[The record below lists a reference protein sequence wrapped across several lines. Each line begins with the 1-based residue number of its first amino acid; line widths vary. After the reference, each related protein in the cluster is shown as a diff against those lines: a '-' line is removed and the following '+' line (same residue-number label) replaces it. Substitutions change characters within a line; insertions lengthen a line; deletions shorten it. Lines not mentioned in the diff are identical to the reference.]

1 MKIKIDLAKI
11 ASTPPSSTLSF
22 SVVYPSYKEN
32 VADTY
37 AEFVAIDVTRT
48 SSTATLVVFVG
59 GQSVTLTGNNVTDL
73 SATGDYIIVEGTLT
87 LATGTT
93 IEDLLRMG
101 YITYDI
107 DGKTALIT
115 YLQSSD
121 DDHVTK
127 SLTEVGTILGKF
139 NKMIG
144 LKRIDIDL
152 TGFAHGF
159 NYVWI
164 PSLKRYYYVD
174 SVEMPS
180 ADITRLHLREDVLM
194 SWSALIRNQ
203 TAFVERQENSYDE
216 DLTDEMVSYAYE
228 KSVSID
234 SITMTNDIFTNTDN
248 DDLDFVIETV
258 GGN

>member
-1 MKIKIDLAKI
+1 MKIKIDLARI
-11 ASTPPSSTLSF
+11 ASVPPSSTLGFQIS
-22 SVVYPSYKEN
+22 YPTYKEN
-32 VADTY
+32 VANIY
-37 AEFVAIDVTRT
+37 AGFVGMDVTRT
-48 SSTATLVVFVG
+48 PSSAAVEIFVG
-59 GQSVTLTGNNVTDL
+59 GQSVTLTGNGITGI
-73 SATGDYIIVEGTLT
+73 SATGDYIIVEGTLI
-87 LATGTT
+87 LSTGTAM
-93 IEDLLRMG
+93 EDLLRMG
-101 YITYDI
+101 YVSYDI

-164 PSLKRYYYVD
+164 PSLRRYYYVD

-194 SWSALIRNQ
+194 SWSSLIRNQ
-203 TAFVERQENSYDE
+203 TAFVERQENVYDD
-216 DLTDEMVSYAYE
+216 DLTDEMCNYTYE
-228 KSVSID
+228 KAVSIS
-234 SITMTNDIFTNTDN
+234 SITMTNNVFTNTENTDK
-248 DDLDFVIETV
+248 DFVIETM
-258 GGN
+258 GG

>member
-1 MKIKIDLAKI
+1 MKIKIDLARI
-11 ASTPPSSTLSF
+11 ASVPPSSTLGFQIS
-22 SVVYPSYKEN
+22 YPTYKEN
-32 VADTY
+32 VANAY
-37 AEFVAIDVTRT
+37 AEFVGMDVTRT
-48 SSTATLVVFVG
+48 SSTATVEIFVG
-59 GQSVTLTGNNVTDL
+59 GQSVTLTGNGITGI

-93 IEDLLRMG
+93 VEDLLRMG
-101 YITYDI
+101 YVTYDI

-139 NKMIG
+139 NRMIG

-203 TAFVERQENSYDE
+203 TAFVERQESVYDE
-216 DLTDEMVSYAYE
+216 DLTDEMVNYTYE
-228 KSVSID
+228 KAISIS
-234 SITMTNDIFTNTDN
+234 SITMTNNVFTNTGNTDK
-248 DDLDFVIETV
+248 DFVIETM
-258 GGN
+258 GG

>member
-1 MKIKIDLAKI
+1 MKIKIDLSKI

-22 SVVYPSYKEN
+22 SVVYPTYKEN
-32 VADTY
+32 VASTY

-48 SSTATLVVFVG
+48 SSTSTVDIFVG
-59 GQSVTLTGNNVTDL
+59 GQTVTLTGNGITGL
-73 SATGDYIIVEGTLT
+73 SATGDYIIVEGTFNLG
-87 LATGTT
+87 TGTT
-93 IEDLLRMG
+93 MEDLLRMG
-101 YITYDI
+101 YISYDV

-127 SLTEVGTILGKF
+127 SLTEVSTILGKF
-139 NKMIG
+139 NRMIG

-164 PSLKRYYYVD
+164 PSLRRYYYVD

-194 SWSALIRNQ
+194 SWSSLIRNQ
-203 TAFVERQENSYDE
+203 TAFVERQENSYDD
-216 DLTDEMVSYAYE
+216 DLTDEMCNYTYE

-234 SITMTNDIFTNTDN
+234 SITMDNNIFTNTGNADK
-248 DDLDFVIETV
+248 DFVVETV

>member
-1 MKIKIDLAKI
+1 MKIKIYLARI
-11 ASTPPSSTLSF
+11 ASVPPSSTLGFQIS
-22 SVVYPSYKEN
+22 YPTYKEN
-32 VADTY
+32 VANTY
-37 AEFVAIDVTRT
+37 AEFVGMDVTRT
-48 SSTATLVVFVG
+48 SSTATVEVFVG
-59 GQSVTLTGNNVTDL
+59 GQSVTLTGNGITGI
-73 SATGDYIIVEGTLT
+73 SATGDYIIVNGTLT

-93 IEDLLRMG
+93 VEDLLRMG

-194 SWSALIRNQ
+194 SWSDLIRSQ
-203 TAFVERQENSYDE
+203 TAFVERQENTYDD
-216 DLTDEMVSYAYE
+216 DLTDEMCNYTYE
-228 KSVSID
+228 KAISIS
-234 SITMTNDIFTNTDN
+234 SITMTNNVFTNTGNTDN
-248 DDLDFVIETV
+248 DFVIETM
-258 GGN
+258 GG

>member
-1 MKIKIDLAKI
+1 MKIKIDLSKI

-22 SVVYPSYKEN
+22 SVVYPTYKEN
-32 VADTY
+32 VTSTY
-37 AEFVAIDVTRT
+37 AEFVAIDITRT
-48 SSTATLVVFVG
+48 SSTATLEIFVG
-59 GQSVTLTGNNVTDL
+59 GQTVTLTGNGITGL
-73 SATGDYIIVEGTLT
+73 SATGDYIIVEGTLS
-87 LATGTT
+87 LASGTT
-93 IEDLLRMG
+93 VETLLRLG
-101 YITYDI
+101 YISYDV

-127 SLTEVGTILGKF
+127 SLTEVSTILGKF

-164 PSLKRYYYVD
+164 PSLRRYYYVD

-194 SWSALIRNQ
+194 SWSFLIRNQ
-203 TAFVERQENSYDE
+203 TAFVERQENSYDD
-216 DLTDEMVSYAYE
+216 DLTDEMLNYTYE
-228 KSVSID
+228 KVVSID

-248 DDLDFVIETV
+248 DDLDFVVETV

>member
-1 MKIKIDLAKI
+1 MKIKIDLARI
-11 ASTPPSSTLSF
+11 ASTPPASTLEFGVS
-22 SVVYPSYKEN
+22 YPTYKEN

-37 AEFVAIDVTRT
+37 AEFVAITITRT
-48 SSTATLVVFVG
+48 SSSATLAIFVG
-59 GQSVTLTGNNVTDL
+59 GQSVTKTGNAIKDL
-73 SATGDYIIVEGTLT
+73 SATGDYIVVEGTWSLT
-87 LATGTT
+87 TGTT
-93 IEDLLRMG
+93 MEELLRLG
-101 YITYDI
+101 YISYDI

-203 TAFVERQENSYDE
+203 TAFIERQENVYDD

-228 KSVSID
+228 KVVSID
-234 SITMTNDIFTNTDN
+234 SITMTNDIFTNTENTDK
-248 DDLDFVIETV
+248 DFVVETV

>member
-1 MKIKIDLAKI
+1 MKIKIDLSRI

-22 SVVYPSYKEN
+22 SVVYPTYKEN
-32 VADTY
+32 VTGTY
-37 AEFVAIDVTRT
+37 AEFVAIDITRT
-48 SSTATLVVFVG
+48 SSTATLQVFVG
-59 GQSVTLTGNNVTDL
+59 GQTVTLTGNGITNL
-73 SATGDYIIVEGTLT
+73 SATGDYIIVEGTFN

-93 IEDLLRMG
+93 MEDLLRMG
-101 YITYDI
+101 YISYDV

-127 SLTEVGTILGKF
+127 TLTEVSTILGKF

-164 PSLKRYYYVD
+164 PSLRRYYYVD

-194 SWSALIRNQ
+194 SWSSLIRNQ
-203 TAFVERQENSYDE
+203 TAFVERQENSYDD
-216 DLTDEMVSYAYE
+216 DLTDEMCNYAYE
-228 KSVSID
+228 KVVSID
-234 SITMTNDIFTNTDN
+234 SITMDNNIFTNTENADK
-248 DDLDFVIETV
+248 DFVVETV

>member
-1 MKIKIDLAKI
+1 MKIKIDLSKI
-11 ASTPPSSTLSF
+11 ASTPPTSTLSF
-22 SVVYPSYKEN
+22 SVAYPSYREN
-32 VADTY
+32 VASVY
-37 AEFVAIDVTRT
+37 AEFVAIGVTRT
-48 SSTATLVVFVG
+48 TSSATLQVFVG
-59 GQSVTLTGNNVTDL
+59 GQTVTLTGNGITDL
-73 SATGDYIIVEGTLT
+73 SATGDYIIVEGTLN
-87 LATGTT
+87 LDSGTT
-93 IEDLLRMG
+93 MDDLLRLG
-101 YITYDI
+101 YVSYDV

-127 SLTEVGTILGKF
+127 SLTEVSTILGKF

-152 TGFAHGF
+152 TGYARGF

-164 PSLKRYYYVD
+164 PSLRRYYYVD

-180 ADITRLHLREDVLM
+180 ADITRLHLKEDVLM

-203 TAFVERQENSYDE
+203 TAFVERQENVYDD
-216 DLTDEMVSYAYE
+216 DLTDEMCNYTYE
-228 KSVSID
+228 KAVSID

-248 DDLDFVIETV
+248 DDLDFVVETV